1 MTNNNTLNM
10 DAAILQE
17 MLMELLY
24 ASDEV
29 YENMSD
35 NIEIQTF
42 EEAGVLTNNKG
53 LVVNWNGKKFHVT
66 ITE

>member
-1 MTNNNTLNM
+1 MTNNNTLKM
-10 DAAILQE
+10 DAEILQE
-17 MLMELLY
+17 VLMELLY

-35 NIEIQTF
+35 NIQIQTF

-53 LVVNWNGKKFHVT
+53 LVVNWNGKKFHIT
-66 ITE
+66 ISE

>member
-1 MTNNNTLNM
+1 MTNNNTLKI
-10 DAAILQE
+10 DAEILQE
-17 MLMELLY
+17 VLMELLY

-35 NIEIQTF
+35 NIEIRTF
-42 EEAGVLTNNKG
+42 EEAGVLTYNKG
-53 LVVNWNGKKFHVT
+53 LVVNWNGKKFHIT